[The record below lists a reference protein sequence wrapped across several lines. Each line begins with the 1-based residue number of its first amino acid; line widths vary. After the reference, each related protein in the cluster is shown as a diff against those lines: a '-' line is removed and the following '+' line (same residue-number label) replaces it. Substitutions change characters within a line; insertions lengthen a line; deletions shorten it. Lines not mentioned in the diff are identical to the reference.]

1 MLIIFRIFWGTFIV
15 GSAIIGTIM
24 ILKTNEKLPNNQVI
38 SYDDSMEFKGNV
50 IFPAITIIP
59 EVVIKR
65 NYDELFTLFRST
77 DTDKLDMMMQNE
89 TFKNDVTK

>member
-1 MLIIFRIFWGTFIV
+1 
-15 GSAIIGTIM
+15 M

-38 SYDDSMEFKGNV
+38 SYDDSLEFKENV

-65 NYDELFTLFRST
+65 NYDELFALFRSK